1 MDRMDFYKK
10 CYPTFIGTY
19 VFSYIG
25 RLADHGYLNEMEDV
39 SWTSAIRRIPM
50 ITMVEI
56 GNEFSITFLQNF
68 ETSKYAD
75 AIAEEME
82 RLGITVTLKKKLSS
96 RGHAPVEYKRY
107 YGLPEPQFCEDD
119 PVETDSFENRIKC
132 KALKSKVRSS
142 REASSYIEKGM
153 TLGVSG
159 FTLSGY
165 PKKVAKAL
173 AARAKMG
180 EKLDLTVTAS
190 ENVIKDIL
198 PVFDDFERA
207 LQNMEKNGNEAD
219 LQGVTLIFNK
229 LKDTLKK
236 KGLEEIEAMDA
247 EFNTDEHEAL
257 TMIPAPEEDKKG
269 KVLDVIQ
276 KGYKL
281 NGKVIRFARVVVG
294 N

>member
-1 MDRMDFYKK
+1 MEENENIMNQDDAMKDTVNDDLENNQETVEEQSKQDEQPKENEESPDKGSDKK
-10 CYPTFIGTY
+10 SKRFK
-19 VFSYIG
+19 
-25 RLADHGYLNEMEDV
+25 
-39 SWTSAIRRIPM
+39 IRH
-50 ITMVEI
+50 
-56 GNEFSITFLQNF
+56 
-68 ETSKYAD
+68 A
-75 AIAEEME
+75 AE
-82 RLGITVTLKKKLSS
+82 
-96 RGHAPVEYKRY
+96 
-107 YGLPEPQFCEDD
+107 
-119 PVETDSFENRIKC
+119 
-132 KALKSKVRSS
+132 KALE
-142 REASSYIEKGM
+142 EAKG
-153 TLGVSG
+153 
-159 FTLSGY
+159 
-165 PKKVAKAL
+165 KVAELNDKHLRLQAEFDNF
-173 AARAKMG
+173 RKRTAK
-180 EKLDLTVTAS
+180 EKLDLTATAS

-198 PVFDDFERA
+198 PVLDDFERA

-247 EFNTDEHEAL
+247 DFNTDEHEAL

>member
-1 MDRMDFYKK
+1 MTNDENIKNQDD
-10 CYPTFIGTY
+10 T
-19 VFSYIG
+19 
-25 RLADHGYLNEMEDV
+25 LNDNVNPEMEKEQESIEGQTYEENQEASADTV
-39 SWTSAIRRIPM
+39 SDKKSKRFKIRHS
-50 ITMVEI
+50 
-56 GNEFSITFLQNF
+56 ND
-68 ETSKYAD
+68 K
-75 AIAEEME
+75 
-82 RLGITVTLKKKLSS
+82 
-96 RGHAPVEYKRY
+96 
-107 YGLPEPQFCEDD
+107 
-119 PVETDSFENRIKC
+119 
-132 KALKSKVRSS
+132 KAL
-142 REASSYIEKGM
+142 EEEK
-153 TLGVSG
+153 
-159 FTLSGY
+159 
-165 PKKVAKAL
+165 AKFAEL
-173 AARAKMG
+173 NDKYLRLFSEFDNHRKRTAK
-180 EKLDLTVTAS
+180 EKLDLTDTAS

-219 LQGVTLIFNK
+219 AQGVRLIFNK

-236 KGLEEIEAMDA
+236 KGLEEIDAMDA

>member
-1 MDRMDFYKK
+1 MEENENVKNQDDALKDTVNPDMENKQEPAEEQTANEKK
-10 CYPTFIGTY
+10 EEA
-19 VFSYIG
+19 
-25 RLADHGYLNEMEDV
+25 ADKV
-39 SWTSAIRRIPM
+39 SDKKSKRFKIRHAQ
-50 ITMVEI
+50 EKAL
-56 GNEFSITFLQNF
+56 E
-68 ETSKYAD
+68 EEKAKYAELND
-75 AIAEEME
+75 KYL
-82 RLGITVTLKKKLSS
+82 RLFSEFDNF
-96 RGHAPVEYKRY
+96 RKR
-107 YGLPEPQFCEDD
+107 
-119 PVETDSFENRIKC
+119 T
-132 KALKSKVRSS
+132 
-142 REASSYIEKGM
+142 
-153 TLGVSG
+153 
-159 FTLSGY
+159 
-165 PKKVAKAL
+165 AK
-173 AARAKMG
+173 
-180 EKLDLTVTAS
+180 EKLELTVTAS

-219 LQGVTLIFNK
+219 MQGVTLIFNK

-276 KGYKL
+276 NGYML

>member
-1 MDRMDFYKK
+1 MKENENVKNQDDALKD
-10 CYPTFIGTY
+10 T
-19 VFSYIG
+19 VN
-25 RLADHGYLNEMEDV
+25 ADLENNQE
-39 SWTSAIRRIPM
+39 
-50 ITMVEI
+50 
-56 GNEFSITFLQNF
+56 
-68 ETSKYAD
+68 
-75 AIAEEME
+75 
-82 RLGITVTLKKKLSS
+82 
-96 RGHAPVEYKRY
+96 PVEEQPKHDEKPEDKTEPNDKGSDKKSKRFKIRHAA
-107 YGLPEPQFCEDD
+107 E
-119 PVETDSFENRIKC
+119 
-132 KALKSKVRSS
+132 KALE
-142 REASSYIEKGM
+142 EAKGKFAELNDKHLRLQAEFDNFRKR
-153 TLGVSG
+153 T
-159 FTLSGY
+159 
-165 PKKVAKAL
+165 AK
-173 AARAKMG
+173 
-180 EKLDLTVTAS
+180 EKLDLTATAS

-198 PVFDDFERA
+198 PVLDDFERA

-236 KGLEEIEAMDA
+236 KGLEEIEAMNA

>member
-1 MDRMDFYKK
+1 MTENKNVNNQDDALKDTVNPDMESKQEPVEEQPNNEKK
-10 CYPTFIGTY
+10 EEP
-19 VFSYIG
+19 
-25 RLADHGYLNEMEDV
+25 ADKV
-39 SWTSAIRRIPM
+39 SDKKSKRFKIRHAQ
-50 ITMVEI
+50 EKAL
-56 GNEFSITFLQNF
+56 E
-68 ETSKYAD
+68 EEKAKYAELND
-75 AIAEEME
+75 KYL
-82 RLGITVTLKKKLSS
+82 RLFSEFDNF
-96 RGHAPVEYKRY
+96 RKR
-107 YGLPEPQFCEDD
+107 
-119 PVETDSFENRIKC
+119 T
-132 KALKSKVRSS
+132 
-142 REASSYIEKGM
+142 
-153 TLGVSG
+153 
-159 FTLSGY
+159 
-165 PKKVAKAL
+165 AK
-173 AARAKMG
+173 

-198 PVFDDFERA
+198 PVLDDFERA

-236 KGLEEIEAMDA
+236 KGLEEIEAMGV

>member
-1 MDRMDFYKK
+1 MTENENVKNQDDALKDTVNPDMESQQEPVEEQPVDEKK
-10 CYPTFIGTY
+10 EEAT
-19 VFSYIG
+19 
-25 RLADHGYLNEMEDV
+25 DKV
-39 SWTSAIRRIPM
+39 SDKKSKRFKIRHAQ
-50 ITMVEI
+50 EKAL
-56 GNEFSITFLQNF
+56 E
-68 ETSKYAD
+68 EEKAKYAELND
-75 AIAEEME
+75 KYL
-82 RLGITVTLKKKLSS
+82 RLFSEFDNF
-96 RGHAPVEYKRY
+96 RKR
-107 YGLPEPQFCEDD
+107 
-119 PVETDSFENRIKC
+119 T
-132 KALKSKVRSS
+132 
-142 REASSYIEKGM
+142 
-153 TLGVSG
+153 
-159 FTLSGY
+159 
-165 PKKVAKAL
+165 AK
-173 AARAKMG
+173 

-198 PVFDDFERA
+198 PVLDDFERA

-236 KGLEEIEAMDA
+236 KGLEEIEAMGV

>member
-1 MDRMDFYKK
+1 MKE
-10 CYPTFIGTY
+10 
-19 VFSYIG
+19 
-25 RLADHGYLNEMEDV
+25 NENVNNQYDV
-39 SWTSAIRRIPM
+39 LKDTVNPDLEENQE
-50 ITMVEI
+50 TVEPQT
-56 GNEFSITFLQNF
+56 EKTQ
-68 ETSKYAD
+68 A
-75 AIAEEME
+75 AEEKE
-82 RLGITVTLKKKLSS
+82 TEADSKADKKSKRFKL
-96 RGHAPVEYKRY
+96 RHA
-107 YGLPEPQFCEDD
+107 QD
-119 PVETDSFENRIKC
+119 
-132 KALKSKVRSS
+132 KALE
-142 REASSYIEKGM
+142 EAKGKFAELNDKHM
-153 TLGVSG
+153 RLQAEFDNFRKRT
-159 FTLSGY
+159 
-165 PKKVAKAL
+165 AK
-173 AARAKMG
+173 

-198 PVFDDFERA
+198 PVLDDFERA

-247 EFNTDEHEAL
+247 DFNTDEHEAL
-257 TMIPAPEEDKKG
+257 TMIPAPDESKKG

>member
-1 MDRMDFYKK
+1 MEKNENVKNQDDALKDTVNPNMENKQEPAEEQTANEKK
-10 CYPTFIGTY
+10 EEA
-19 VFSYIG
+19 
-25 RLADHGYLNEMEDV
+25 ADKV
-39 SWTSAIRRIPM
+39 SDKKSKRFKIRHAA
-50 ITMVEI
+50 EKAL
-56 GNEFSITFLQNF
+56 E
-68 ETSKYAD
+68 EEKAKYAELND
-75 AIAEEME
+75 KYL
-82 RLGITVTLKKKLSS
+82 RLFSEFDNH
-96 RGHAPVEYKRY
+96 RKR
-107 YGLPEPQFCEDD
+107 
-119 PVETDSFENRIKC
+119 T
-132 KALKSKVRSS
+132 
-142 REASSYIEKGM
+142 
-153 TLGVSG
+153 
-159 FTLSGY
+159 
-165 PKKVAKAL
+165 AK
-173 AARAKMG
+173 
-180 EKLDLTVTAS
+180 EKLDLMATAS

-198 PVFDDFERA
+198 PVLDDFERA

-236 KGLEEIEAMDA
+236 KGLEEIEAMNA

>member
-1 MDRMDFYKK
+1 MTEHENVNNQDDALKDTVN
-10 CYPTFIGTY
+10 P
-19 VFSYIG
+19 
-25 RLADHGYLNEMEDV
+25 DME
-39 SWTSAIRRIPM
+39 
-50 ITMVEI
+50 
-56 GNEFSITFLQNF
+56 
-68 ETSKYAD
+68 SKQEP
-75 AIAEEME
+75 AEEQPANE
-82 RLGITVTLKKKLSS
+82 SNEAPADTVSDKKSK
-96 RGHAPVEYKRY
+96 RFRIRHANDK
-107 YGLPEPQFCEDD
+107 
-119 PVETDSFENRIKC
+119 
-132 KALKSKVRSS
+132 KAL
-142 REASSYIEKGM
+142 EEEK
-153 TLGVSG
+153 
-159 FTLSGY
+159 
-165 PKKVAKAL
+165 AKCAEL
-173 AARAKMG
+173 NDKHLRLQAEFDNFRKRTAK

-198 PVFDDFERA
+198 PVLDDFERA

-236 KGLEEIEAMDA
+236 KGLEEIEAMNA

>member
-1 MDRMDFYKK
+1 MSEQQNVNNQDDALKDTVNPDIESKQEQPQAETNEVPIEETKETPDDTVSDKK
-10 CYPTFIGTY
+10 SKRF
-19 VFSYIG
+19 
-25 RLADHGYLNEMEDV
+25 R
-39 SWTSAIRRIPM
+39 IR
-50 ITMVEI
+50 
-56 GNEFSITFLQNF
+56 
-68 ETSKYAD
+68 
-75 AIAEEME
+75 
-82 RLGITVTLKKKLSS
+82 
-96 RGHAPVEYKRY
+96 HAQE
-107 YGLPEPQFCEDD
+107 
-119 PVETDSFENRIKC
+119 
-132 KALKSKVRSS
+132 KAL
-142 REASSYIEKGM
+142 EEEK
-153 TLGVSG
+153 
-159 FTLSGY
+159 
-165 PKKVAKAL
+165 AKFAEL
-173 AARAKMG
+173 NDKHLRLQAEFDNFRKRTAK

-236 KGLEEIEAMDA
+236 KGLEEIEAMGVD
-247 EFNTDEHEAL
+247 FNTDEHEAL

>member
-1 MDRMDFYKK
+1 MTKNENVNNQDDVLKDTVNPNMEENQEKAEPQPEEAQTAEEKEPEADSKADKK
-10 CYPTFIGTY
+10 SKR
-19 VFSYIG
+19 FSL
-25 RLADHGYLNEMEDV
+25 RHAQDKALEEAK
-39 SWTSAIRRIPM
+39 A
-50 ITMVEI
+50 
-56 GNEFSITFLQNF
+56 
-68 ETSKYAD
+68 KYAELND
-75 AIAEEME
+75 KYL
-82 RLGITVTLKKKLSS
+82 RLFSEFDNH
-96 RGHAPVEYKRY
+96 RKR
-107 YGLPEPQFCEDD
+107 
-119 PVETDSFENRIKC
+119 T
-132 KALKSKVRSS
+132 
-142 REASSYIEKGM
+142 
-153 TLGVSG
+153 
-159 FTLSGY
+159 
-165 PKKVAKAL
+165 AK
-173 AARAKMG
+173 

-198 PVFDDFERA
+198 PVLDDFERA
-207 LQNMEKNGNEAD
+207 LQNMQKNGNEAD

-257 TMIPAPEEDKKG
+257 TMIPAPDESKKG

>member
-1 MDRMDFYKK
+1 MTKNENVNNQDDVLKDTVNPNMEENQEKAEPQPKEAQTAEEKEPEADSKADKK
-10 CYPTFIGTY
+10 SKRF
-19 VFSYIG
+19 
-25 RLADHGYLNEMEDV
+25 RLRHAQDKALEE
-39 SWTSAIRRIPM
+39 AKA
-50 ITMVEI
+50 
-56 GNEFSITFLQNF
+56 
-68 ETSKYAD
+68 KYAELND
-75 AIAEEME
+75 KYL
-82 RLGITVTLKKKLSS
+82 RLFSEFDNH
-96 RGHAPVEYKRY
+96 RKR
-107 YGLPEPQFCEDD
+107 
-119 PVETDSFENRIKC
+119 T
-132 KALKSKVRSS
+132 
-142 REASSYIEKGM
+142 
-153 TLGVSG
+153 
-159 FTLSGY
+159 
-165 PKKVAKAL
+165 AK
-173 AARAKMG
+173 

-198 PVFDDFERA
+198 PVLDDFERA

-257 TMIPAPEEDKKG
+257 TMIPAPDESKKG